1 MPRNLVLR
9 VVLILLI
16 AATNAAAGLLPDR
29 RRAQFLKEPG
39 YAVFPYFYNLPGIGL
54 GYGVLGAVTNVGGS
68 YTDLVATAFTGDA
81 DGQALGINSI
91 HIIDRAL
98 ILDAGGAR
106 LSRTTIQSYA
116 RRGMSSG
123 KNDYSLADFRDSYF
137 AGSRLTAT
145 FMDRRLEG
153 YVGYYGGT
161 AKLDALRERDG
172 TVIALSQKSPH
183 YDFTVAIV
191 GARFDAT
198 DDYID
203 PRRGLR
209 LEPSV
214 WRTPRQGSGPD
225 FYLTD
230 LNVTAYLPLGGRS
243 TWAFNY
249 FRSDTHVLN
258 RGQTDPA
265 ELGRELGLDCAAVSD
280 DAKRAECRRYLDSLA
295 GENANGTATSL
306 GGYRRLRSFPE
317 HRYRGAHIE
326 FFGTEVRWNLTDEVK
341 PFDIYIM
348 RDIRTAVQLAF
359 FYEAGS
365 VADTYGAVWDAVRQS
380 YGAGL
385 RVVTASGLVYRLDLA
400 TGDEG
405 PQPSVFFQYPWEL

>member
-1 MPRNLVLR
+1 MPRR
-9 VVLILLI
+9 IAWSIFLIFAFSAS
-16 AATNAAAGLLPDR
+16 AASAGTLPER
-29 RRAQFLKEPG
+29 RRAQFLNEPG

-54 GYGVLGAVTNVGGS
+54 GYGLLAAVTNVSGS
-68 YTDLVATAFTGDA
+68 YTDIAATAFTGDA
-81 DGQALGINSI
+81 DGQALGIDAI
-91 HIIDRAL
+91 HLIDRAL
-98 ILDAGGAR
+98 ILDIGGAR

-116 RRGMSSG
+116 QRGMASG
-123 KNDYSLADFRDSYF
+123 KDDYSLAEFGDSYF

-145 FMDRRLEG
+145 FLERRVEA

-161 AKLDALRERDG
+161 ARLDALRERG
-172 TVIALSQKSPH
+172 GGVIALSGESPRH
-183 YDFTVAIV
+183 DFTVGIA

-214 WRTPRQGSGPD
+214 WRAPRRGSGPD
-225 FYLTD
+225 FYFTD
-230 LNVTAYLPLGGRS
+230 LNVTAYLPLGRRS

-249 FRSDTHVLN
+249 FRSDTRVLS
-258 RGQTDPA
+258 RGQTDTA
-265 ELGRELGLDCAAVSD
+265 VLGRELGLDCAAVAD
-280 DAKRAECRRYLDSLA
+280 EGKRAECRRYLDALA
-295 GENANGTATSL
+295 AENAHGTATSL
-306 GGYRRLRSFPE
+306 GGYRRLRSYPE

-326 FFGTEVRWNLTDEVK
+326 FFGSEARWNLTDEVK

-348 RDIRTAVQLAF
+348 KDIRTSVQIAF

-365 VADTYGAVWDAVRQS
+365 VADTYGGVWSIVRQS
-380 YGAGL
+380 YGTGL
-385 RVVTASGLVYRLDLA
+385 RMVTASGLVYRLDVA

-405 PQPSVFFQYPWEL
+405 VQPSVFFQYPWEL

>member
-1 MPRNLVLR
+1 MTRRNTLGAALV
-9 VVLILLI
+9 LLI
-16 AATNAAAGLLPDR
+16 AASSAAAGRLPDR

-39 YAVFPYFYNLPGIGL
+39 YAVFPYFYTLPGIGL

-68 YTDLVATAFTGDA
+68 YTDIAATAFTGDA

-91 HIIDRAL
+91 HLLDRRL
-98 ILDAGGAR
+98 ILDIGGAR
-106 LSRTTIQSYA
+106 LSRTTLQSYA

-137 AGSRLTAT
+137 AGGRLTAT
-145 FMDRRLEG
+145 FMERRLEG

-172 TVIALSQKSPH
+172 SVIALSGKSPR
-183 YDFTVAIV
+183 YDFTVAIA

-214 WRTPRQGSGPD
+214 WRTPRQGNGPD
-225 FYLTD
+225 FYFTD
-230 LNVTAYLPLGGRS
+230 FNATAYLPVGPRS

-258 RGQTDPA
+258 RGQTDPDA
-265 ELGRELGLDCAAVSD
+265 LGRDLGLDCAAVAD
-280 DAKRAECRRYLDSLA
+280 EAKRAECRRYLDSLA
-295 GENANGTATSL
+295 AENANGTATSL
-306 GGYRRLRSFPE
+306 GGYRRLRSYPE

-326 FFGTEVRWNLTDEVK
+326 FLGTELRWNLTDEVK

-348 RDIRTAVQLAF
+348 KDIRTAVQVAF

-365 VADTYGAVWDAVRQS
+365 VADTYGGVWDVVRQS

-385 RVVTASGLVYRLDLA
+385 RIVTASGLVYRLDLA